1 VSALAKIAYR
11 PLGLAGSMLAG
22 VAAGA
27 VVKQIWKRVADADD
41 APAAL
46 ESEYS
51 LRTVLLGAA
60 LQGLVFAVIKAAVDR
75 GGARLFERATGAW
88 PGD

>member
-1 VSALAKIAYR
+1 MSALAKIAYR

>member
-1 VSALAKIAYR
+1 MSKLAKLAYR
-11 PLGLAGSMLAG
+11 PIGVAGSVLAGA
-22 VAAGA
+22 AAGA
-27 VVKQIWKRVADADD
+27 VVKQIWRSVADEED
-41 APAAL
+41 APDAL
-46 ESEYS
+46 QAEYR

-60 LQGLVFAVIKAAVDR
+60 LQGLVFAVIKALIDR

>member
-1 VSALAKIAYR
+1 MAKIAYR
-11 PLGLAGSMLAG
+11 PIGLAGSMLAG
-22 VAAGA
+22 AAAGA
-27 VVKQIWKRVADADD
+27 VVKQVWKRVADADD
-41 APAAL
+41 APGAL

>member
-1 VSALAKIAYR
+1 VSTVAKIAYR
-11 PLGLAGSMLAG
+11 PIGLAGSMLAG
-22 VAAGA
+22 AAAGA
-27 VVKQIWKRVADADD
+27 VVKQIWKRAADADD
-41 APAAL
+41 APGAL

>member
-1 VSALAKIAYR
+1 MSALAKIAYR

-22 VAAGA
+22 AAAGA
-27 VVKQIWKRVADADD
+27 VVKQVWKRVADADD

>member
-1 VSALAKIAYR
+1 MSALAKIAYR

-22 VAAGA
+22 AAAGA
-27 VVKQIWKRVADADD
+27 VVKQVWRRLAHAED

-51 LRTVLLGAA
+51 LRAVLLGAA

>member
-22 VAAGA
+22 AAAGA

>member
-1 VSALAKIAYR
+1 MSALAKIAYR

-22 VAAGA
+22 VAAGS